1 MGKKIKRICKQCG
14 KEFKV
19 WPYIAKRG
27 GGKFC
32 SISCGTT
39 YRNLHDNP
47 NPYYNPNR
55 KKQEKE
61 TRPNMKGKNNPMY
74 GVRLIG
80 KKNPSYID
88 GRSKYGEYYRM
99 VAFENKECKCE
110 VCGKEGKPK
119 DFHVHHKNKNRKN
132 NKLQNLII
140 ACPSCHRKT
149 LHKRERDELGRFKK
163 VAVNG

>member
-1 MGKKIKRICKQCG
+1 MGKNVKRTCKQCG

-19 WPYIAKRG
+19 WPCIIKKGR
-27 GGKFC
+27 GKFC

-47 NPYYNPNR
+47 SWRPEVR
-55 KKQEKE
+55 KKISDNHADISGE
-61 TRPNMKGKNNPMY
+61 NNPMY
-74 GVRLIG
+74 GIRLTG
-80 KKNPSYID
+80 DKNPSYID
-88 GRSKYGEYYRM
+88 GRTKYNEYYRM

-110 VCGKEGKPK
+110 VCGKEGNPK
-119 DFHVHHKNKNRKN
+119 DFDVHHKDKNRKY

-149 LHKRERDELGRFKK
+149 FHKRERDELGRFTDREV
-163 VAVNG
+163 VANA